1 MNWFSQNK
9 LVVVFVIGLAIGI
22 MVMSYL
28 DKEEKQ
34 ESGFCC

>member
-9 LVVVFVIGLAIGI
+9 PVVVFAIGLAIGI
-22 MVMSYL
+22 MVISYL
-28 DKEEKQ
+28 DKKEK